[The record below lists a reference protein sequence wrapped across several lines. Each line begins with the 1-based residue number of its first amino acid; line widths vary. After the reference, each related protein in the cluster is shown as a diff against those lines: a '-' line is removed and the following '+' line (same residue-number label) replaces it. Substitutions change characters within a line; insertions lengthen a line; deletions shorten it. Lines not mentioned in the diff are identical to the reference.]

1 MVIDESTG
9 RMRKNSRWRDSI
21 HEAVE
26 AKEQIVQQLRIR
38 DGQTESE
45 EEEIEIN
52 PEDST
57 VASITF
63 QVFFRYYNKL
73 AGMTVR
79 SF

>member
-1 MVIDESTG
+1 M
-9 RMRKNSRWRDSI
+9 

-26 AKEQIVQQLRIR
+26 AKEQIFQQLRIR
-38 DGQTESE
+38 DGQAKAEKEKEE

-73 AGMTVR
+73 AGMTV
-79 SF
+79 